1 MAEWMDDIR
10 ELDKLRADSLI
21 TDEEYDRQRSI
32 VIENRDAANQSV
44 GEGDIGVSAWARLG
58 SALLDGLLVMVT
70 LGIGWIIWAFTLSGS
85 GQKPGKKLLNQTVMD
100 LDTGKPMKLGR
111 MFWVRYFLGY
121 FVAGFAFL
129 FTLGILIFMPFWDKR
144 NQNIYDK
151 ISNALV
157 VKTPTSVL

>member
-1 MAEWMDDIR
+1 MGFSNGDPR
-10 ELDKLRADSLI
+10 YRLD
-21 TDEEYDRQRSI
+21 
-32 VIENRDAANQSV
+32 N
-44 GEGDIGVSAWARLG
+44 
-58 SALLDGLLVMVT
+58 
-70 LGIGWIIWAFTLSGS
+70 LGIYFKRFRANT
-85 GQKPGKKLLNQTVMD
+85 GKKLLNQTVMD

>member
-1 MAEWMDDIR
+1 MDDWMEEIR
-10 ELDKLRADSLI
+10 KLEKLRDESLI
-21 TDEEYDRQRSI
+21 SEEEYDRQRSI
-32 VIENRDAANQSV
+32 IMKKRDAANQSV

-58 SALLDGLLVMVT
+58 SSLLEPLLAMVT

-85 GQKPGKKLLNQTVMD
+85 GQTPGKKLLNQTVMD

-111 MFWVRYFLGY
+111 MFWVRYFLGS
-121 FVAGFAFL
+121 FVAGFAFT

-151 ISNALV
+151 ISNSLV
-157 VKTPTSVL
+157 ISTPKSVL

>member
-1 MAEWMDDIR
+1 MSEWMDDIR
-10 ELDKLRADSLI
+10 ELERLRDETLI
-21 TDEEYDRQRSI
+21 TADEYDRQRNI
-32 VIENRDAANQSV
+32 IMENRDAISQSV
-44 GEGDIGVSAWARLG
+44 GDSDVGVSAWARLG
-58 SALLDGLLVMVT
+58 SALLDSLLAMVT

-85 GQKPGKKLLNQTVMD
+85 GQTPGKKLLNQTVMD